1 MKGYMDGYFSEI
13 GKIGAVQHVK
23 EGIFSSKASGMGPSY
38 RKVDAYS
45 KSLKQYRLERKR
57 RRQVRV
63 LASKGYTQKQIA
75 VELGV
80 SVRTVKRDWEKVRAY
95 VKGQHN
101 KALKERA
108 IDEIAVGDFQKW
120 SQSLTHKERNLIIKR
135 LSKNPKRKQTFIV
148 YLNMDKQNIAGFPY
162 VTTYPDMAHFSF
174 SGKLVVKIRMI
185 RDRKKKELLSFVIG
199 Q

>member
-1 MKGYMDGYFSEI
+1 MDGYFSES
-13 GKIGAVQHVK
+13 GENMPVQHVK
-23 EGIFSSKASGMGPSY
+23 DGVFSSKESGMGPSY

-57 RRQVRV
+57 RHQVRV
-63 LASKGYTQKQIA
+63 LASKGYTQQQIA

-80 SVRTVKRDWEKVRAY
+80 SVRTVKRDWIKVRAY

-101 KALKERA
+101 KALKERT
-108 IDEIAVGDFQKW
+108 IDEIAVGDFEKW
-120 SQSLTHKERNLIIKR
+120 SQNLTHKERDLIIKR
-135 LSKNPKRKQTFIV
+135 LSKQPKRKQTLIV

-162 VTTYPDMAHFSF
+162 VTTYPAIANFSF

-185 RDRKKKELLSFVIG
+185 RDRKKKELLNLVFDK
-199 Q
+199 

>member
-1 MKGYMDGYFSEI
+1 LKGYVDGYFSES
-13 GKIGAVQHVK
+13 GENRAVQHVK
-23 EGIFSSKASGMGPSY
+23 DVVFRSKANGMGPSY
-38 RKVDAYS
+38 RKVDTYS

-57 RRQVRV
+57 RRQVRE
-63 LASKGYTQKQIA
+63 LASKGYTQQQIA

-95 VKGQHN
+95 VKGQNN

-108 IDEIAVGDFQKW
+108 IDEIAVGDFEKW
-120 SQSLTHKERNLIIKR
+120 SQNLTHKERDLIIKR
-135 LSKNPKRKQTFIV
+135 LSKQPKRKHTFIV

-162 VTTYPDMAHFSF
+162 VTTYPTSAHFSF

-185 RDRKKKELLSFVIG
+185 KDRKKKELLNFVIG

>member
-1 MKGYMDGYFSEI
+1 LKGYIDGYFSEI
-13 GKIGAVQHVK
+13 GENMAVQHVK
-23 EGIFSSKASGMGPSY
+23 DGVFSSKESGMGPSY

-63 LASKGYTQKQIA
+63 LAFKGYTQQQIA

-101 KALKERA
+101 KTLKERA
-108 IDEIAVGDFQKW
+108 SDEIAVGDFEKW
-120 SQSLTHKERNLIIKR
+120 SQNLTHKERDLIIKR
-135 LSKNPKRKQTFIV
+135 LSKQPKRKQTLIV

-162 VTTYPDMAHFSF
+162 VTTYPAMAHFSF

-185 RDRKKKELLSFVIG
+185 RDHKTKELLNFVIG